1 MAQKDGNI
9 YYMKVILQENGES
22 TVRRFHRL
30 TWQDR
35 KTGVTHVKKGK
46 DLPSDVYLDT
56 GTDQESEHKATFL
69 GVTSSPTSDWTDW
82 FPSKS
87 HLSYV
92 IGGAALAF
100 VLEGL
105 LILATQ

>member
-1 MAQKDGNI
+1 MAQQDGNI
-9 YYMKVILQENGES
+9 YYMKVVLRENGGS
-22 TVRRFHRL
+22 TIRRFHSL

-35 KTGVTHVKKGK
+35 ITGVTHVIKGK
-46 DLPSDVYLDT
+46 DLPSDVFLDT
-56 GTDQESEHKATFL
+56 GTDQGGEHLATFL
-69 GVTSSPTSDWTDW
+69 GVSSLPTSDWTDW